1 MTEGSA
7 RPRVCVVLPALNAAS
22 TVVETIGIVPR
33 DVVDHII
40 LVDDGSDDDTCALA
54 RQQPGVTVIAHEE
67 TRGYGGNQKTCYE
80 AALAT
85 DAQIVVMVHPDG
97 QHDPRIIPYVIG
109 PIQAGVVDAV
119 IGNRILRRKD
129 ALGGGMPVLKYFSN
143 RVLTIIENVVLG
155 YNLPEYHCG
164 YRAFH
169 RRVLERVDFMSCS
182 DNFVFDQEILVQARV
197 HDFRVGSVPVTT
209 RYDDLSSS
217 ISVARASWYAGGTI
231 GAMARFLLYRLGFKG
246 QRLFR
251 TRPDSQRSD

>member
-1 MTEGSA
+1 MSPG
-7 RPRVCVVLPALNAAS
+7 VCVVLPALNAAK
-22 TVVETIGIVPR
+22 TVVETIEALPR
-33 DVVDHII
+33 DVVGSVI
-40 LVDDGSDDDTCALA
+40 LVDDGSEDDTCRLA
-54 RQQPGVTVIAHEE
+54 GEQPGVTVIAHGE

-85 DAQIVVMVHPDG
+85 DADIVVMVHPDG
-97 QHDPRIIPYVIG
+97 QHDPRIIAHVVGFIESG
-109 PIQAGVVDAV
+109 IVDAV

-129 ALGGGMPVLKYFSN
+129 ALGGGMPALKYFSN
-143 RVLTIIENVVLG
+143 RLLTIVENVVLG

-169 RRVLERVDFMSCS
+169 RRVLETVDFASCS
-182 DNFVFDQEILVQARV
+182 DDFVFDQQILVQARV

-217 ISVARASWYAGGTI
+217 ISVGRSAWYAAGTI
-231 GAMARFLLYRLGFKG
+231 GVMARFCLYRLGFRR

-251 TRPDSQRSD
+251 PRPTAPRPH